1 MATIKTIV
9 DEAGVRRVITKL
21 VDEERK
27 VSCAC
32 CTPTV
37 CCMYPAA
44 ELGVS
49 YTEDD
54 LPDTIDVLVNIST
67 TADQRFLMSRNGSE
81 YGPVETTFTIGGTTI
96 TYDTYVIVEAF
107 GAQLE
112 WFLLFIRQGTNEERL
127 NAIHPCLFDPP
138 PEDIGF
144 NIIEDTFE
152 DTYEVTGPVSGTVT
166 RQSRCVWSGTGLT
179 LSNYGY
185 QWTVNGRNKS
195 GFQNTPVGSYA
206 DGYSVAE

>member
-37 CCMYPAA
+37 CCMYPADQ
-44 ELGVS
+44 LGVG

-54 LPDTIDVLVNIST
+54 LPDTIDVEGLVLGVPTRIIVP
-67 TADQRFLMSRNGSE
+67 RNGSQ
-81 YGPVETTFTIGGTTI
+81 YGPFNQSTSGGATFTDTLLVDLNVFGNLAWLFNEDAIG
-96 TYDTYVIVEAF
+96 D
-107 GAQLE
+107 
-112 WFLLFIRQGTNEERL
+112 
-127 NAIHPCLFDPP
+127 PCLFLADNS
-138 PEDIGF
+138 E
-144 NIIEDTFE
+144 EYVVE
-152 DTYEVTGPVSGTVT
+152 DTYEDAYQITGPVSGTVT
-166 RQSRCVWSGTGLT
+166 RQSRCLWSGTGLT

-185 QWTVNGRNKS
+185 QWTVNGRSKS
-195 GFQNTPVGSYA
+195 GDQNTPVGSYA
-206 DGYSVAE
+206 DGYSVSA